1 MGKQGQPR
9 PPRDNGPD
17 TDMCADG
24 LWFARPGSAT
34 HKRLTQSVADPVP
47 VANLTA
53 AITLG
58 IGSHSMP
65 RLRRCL
71 QMCFVPWQIQDTGI
85 GCTADRRCINAAEKQ
100 QQLRLT
106 DFCFFLLA
114 ADV

>member
-47 VANLTA
+47 VANLT
-53 AITLG
+53 
-58 IGSHSMP
+58 GSHGKNCKNVIYVSFCEC
-65 RLRRCL
+65 CL
-71 QMCFVPWQIQDTGI
+71 IYIFSGYHRKGI
-85 GCTADRRCINAAEKQ
+85 IVQK
-100 QQLRLT
+100 LM
-106 DFCFFLLA
+106 LLA
-114 ADV
+114 KSAQFDPYLWYRYIFAGLLAFTL